1 VGYPPAVNTA
11 GIPLALSYDDVL
23 LAPRRSGIGSR
34 SDVDVSTRLTRNLR
48 LAIPVVS
55 ANMDTVTE
63 SEMAIAMA
71 RAGGIGIVH
80 RFLSV
85 EEQVAEVA
93 RVKRAEALVIADP
106 HTIAPGATLVEAQ
119 AAMRRLR
126 VTSLVVVNPDGRLAG
141 ILTRRDVMLRT
152 DPLEAVGRLMTP
164 RESLVTGGADTGTEE
179 AARLLRDARGS
190 PWWPRGA
197 RPAGAGRAG

>member
-1 VGYPPAVNTA
+1 MLPHVSRPVVRAAAWAILRPVNTA

-106 HTIAPGATLVEAQ
+106 HTIAPG
-119 AAMRRLR
+119 RH
-126 VTSLVVVNPDGRLAG
+126 
-141 ILTRRDVMLRT
+141 
-152 DPLEAVGRLMTP
+152 
-164 RESLVTGGADTGTEE
+164 
-179 AARLLRDARGS
+179 
-190 PWWPRGA
+190 PRGGPGGDA
-197 RPAGAGRAG
+197 APAA